1 MIALAWQQSNVSE
14 SQESQQHSTNSSSSP
29 LQLVTN
35 TALTEKMPHAQILSY
50 LIPHASDSGGV
61 KDSDLYNTLVNNT
74 VSSDSSTKLFTRRED
89 EPRNIISHE
98 SFKAKPH
105 QSFFTS
111 LQAWEGFVTQVMD
124 NAFLARLIDL
134 AHTGAD
140 EEAEFPIDEIS
151 EEDKALIT
159 PGAIFYWDIGY
170 HTSYSGQRTR
180 KSLIRFRRLPA
191 WTQKEIDAAQREAER
206 IGKALGWQ

>member
-1 MIALAWQQSNVSE
+1 MSALPWQQSNLSE
-14 SQESQQHSTNSSSSP
+14 SQEPQQNSINSSASP
-29 LQLVTN
+29 LRLVTN
-35 TALTEKMPHAQILSY
+35 AVLTEKMPYAQILSY
-50 LIPHASDSGGV
+50 LVPHTSDSGGV
-61 KDSDLYNTLVNNT
+61 KDSDLYNTLVENT
-74 VSSDSSTKLFTRRED
+74 GSSGSSNKLSFRSDD

-98 SFKAKPH
+98 HFKTKPQ

-111 LQAWEGFVTQVMD
+111 LQAWEGIVTQVMD

-134 AHTGAD
+134 THTGVD

-191 WTQKEIDAAQREAER
+191 WTQKEIEAAQREAER
-206 IGKALGWQ
+206 IGKAFGWQ

>member
-1 MIALAWQQSNVSE
+1 MIALAWQQSNISE
-14 SQESQQHSTNSSSSP
+14 SQEPQQNSTSSSSP
-29 LQLVTN
+29 PQFVAN
-35 TALTEKMPHAQILSY
+35 TALTEKMPHTQILSY
-50 LIPHASDSGGV
+50 LVPPTSDSGGV
-61 KDSDLYNTLVNNT
+61 KDSDLYNTLTRNT
-74 VSSDSSTKLFTRRED
+74 SDSSTKLFRRKTD
-89 EPRNIISHE
+89 EPINLIFYRN
-98 SFKAKPH
+98 FKLKPH

-111 LQAWEGFVTQVMD
+111 LQAWEGVVTRVMG

-134 AHTGAD
+134 TQTGAD
-140 EEAEFPIDEIS
+140 EEAEFSIDDIS

-180 KSLIRFRRLPA
+180 ESMIRFRRLPA

>member
-1 MIALAWQQSNVSE
+1 
-14 SQESQQHSTNSSSSP
+14 
-29 LQLVTN
+29 
-35 TALTEKMPHAQILSY
+35 
-50 LIPHASDSGGV
+50 
-61 KDSDLYNTLVNNT
+61 
-74 VSSDSSTKLFTRRED
+74 
-89 EPRNIISHE
+89 
-98 SFKAKPH
+98 
-105 QSFFTS
+105 
-111 LQAWEGFVTQVMD
+111 VMD

-134 AHTGAD
+134 THTGVD

-191 WTQKEIDAAQREAER
+191 WTQKEIEAAQREAER
-206 IGKALGWQ
+206 IGKAFGWQ